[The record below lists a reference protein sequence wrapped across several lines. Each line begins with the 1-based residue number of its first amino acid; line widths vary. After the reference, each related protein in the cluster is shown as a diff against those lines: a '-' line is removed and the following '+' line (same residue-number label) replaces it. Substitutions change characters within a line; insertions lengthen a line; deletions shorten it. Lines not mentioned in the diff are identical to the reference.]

1 MSRGALLPK
10 RAKGAR
16 RVCIGGCS
24 PHLTGRSGLDS
35 PQGETRYRF
44 RLAPPTPGTDA
55 ARERRASASSGA
67 RKYVREGVAI
77 TAANLVDDGRRGGHL
92 SETEERELR
101 RRAAQ
106 YTRPHREVIRAKVG
120 LLAAEGHSDCEI
132 PRRLDCT
139 DKTAGMSDPLA
150 HLWRMDSS
158 SHAPDTTRLCTAR
171 ARREAYPNG
180 GTRMGRG
187 GQRRY
192 RPRFTGAGMR
202 DVASAAAGWWVGGA
216 SHCVVRGGYWD
227 GMRWRLAAR
236 SSIARLYRTSEA
248 ARPHHE
254 TDFRRSAA

>member
-171 ARREAYPNG
+171 AERGVSQWRHEDGARRTEAVPTEVYRRRNA
-180 GTRMGRG
+180 RRSIRSRRLVGRRCLTL
-187 GQRRY
+187 RRA
-192 RPRFTGAGMR
+192 RW
-202 DVASAAAGWWVGGA
+202 VLGWNA
-216 SHCVVRGGYWD
+216 
-227 GMRWRLAAR
+227 LAAR
-236 SSIARLYRTSEA
+236 R
-248 ARPHHE
+248 
-254 TDFRRSAA
+254 